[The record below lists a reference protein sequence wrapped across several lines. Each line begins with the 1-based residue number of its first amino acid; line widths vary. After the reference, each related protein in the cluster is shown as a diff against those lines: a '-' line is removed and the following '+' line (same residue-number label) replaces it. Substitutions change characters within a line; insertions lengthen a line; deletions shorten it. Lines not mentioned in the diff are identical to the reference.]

1 MANKHIHVLMIEDDP
16 DDAVLVKDMLSEA
29 TKGRFTV
36 EHRQRLSEGVEL
48 LREQS
53 FDVVLLDLSL
63 PDEQG
68 LATLGAVRTAAPDL
82 PIVIMTGLDDE
93 TRAIQALQGGAE
105 DYLVKGQDTS
115 SSLARCIRYAIERN
129 RLEATLE
136 STLEWERRDW
146 VRHQTLKDHK
156 RYASMSK
163 DPYFVPGKE
172 TAMHS
177 ADPQTKLDEE
187 DLTQLRDSYRKL
199 VLRFIDADTVR
210 ESDRRQLLRDLVQ
223 RLADAG
229 AGARDVIHL
238 HLRAFPDFT
247 GLVEPSDDYLD
258 MLTESR
264 LVVLEIMAGLLD
276 YYRKRLSTGGDE

>member
-29 TKGRFTV
+29 AKGHFTV
-36 EHRQRLSEGVEL
+36 HHRQRLSEGVEL
-48 LREQS
+48 LKKES

-82 PIVIMTGLDDE
+82 PVVIMTGLDDE

-172 TAMHS
+172 SVTHS
-177 ADPQTKLDEE
+177 TDARTELDED
-187 DLTQLRDSYRKL
+187 DLVQLRDTYRRL
-199 VLRFIDADTVR
+199 VLRFIDPDNVR
-210 ESDRRQLLRDLVQ
+210 ESDRRQVLRELVQ

-258 MLTESR
+258 LLTESR

-276 YYRKRLSTGGDE
+276 IYRKECRAGEK